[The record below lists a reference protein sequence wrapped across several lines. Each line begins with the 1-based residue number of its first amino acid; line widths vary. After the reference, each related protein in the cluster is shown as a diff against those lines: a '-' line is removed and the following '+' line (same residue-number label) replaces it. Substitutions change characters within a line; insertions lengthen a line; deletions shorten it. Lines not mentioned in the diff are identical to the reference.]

1 MQYKVPQD
9 VQREDTIIGPLTL
22 KQLGILGVGGGIA
35 YAIYMLLAKSYAMV
49 IWLPP
54 VAIVTLITL
63 AVAFLKIHSLDFIT
77 FLMAYIEFNFLPKK
91 RIWIQG
97 GGYPFISPFETPYKA
112 KKKAETAKKMGAK
125 IESLQA
131 LSHVLDTHG
140 GLEASETAET
150 EESEEL
156 SAEEKKKGLNTIIN
170 QK

>member
-22 KQLGILGVGGGIA
+22 KQLAILGVGGGIA
-35 YAIYMLLAKSYAMV
+35 YAIYMLLAKNYPMV

-63 AVAFLKIHSLDFIT
+63 AVAFVKIHSLDFLT

-140 GLEASETAET
+140 GLESSEETTT
-150 EESEEL
+150 EEKEDQS
-156 SAEEKKKGLNTIIN
+156 TPIN

>member
-22 KQLGILGVGGGIA
+22 KQLGILGIGGGIA
-35 YAIYMLLAKSYAMV
+35 YAIYVSLAKNYSMA

-54 VAIVTLITL
+54 MVIVIAITL
-63 AVAFLKIHSLDFIT
+63 AFAFLKIHSLDFLT
-77 FLMAYIEFNFLPKK
+77 FLMAYIEFNYLPKK

-112 KKKAETAKKMGAK
+112 KKKKEIARKMGAK
-125 IESLQA
+125 IESLKE

-140 GLEASETAET
+140 GS
-150 EESEEL
+150 EESNTTEL
-156 SAEEKKKGLNTIIN
+156 SSPEKKESLNNLIN
-170 QK
+170 QH